1 MTSLKDTWAVLQP
14 QFQVGPKR
22 RRKSARYSQLYSAV
36 IGLLGGGQAIENDR
50 RHTEAGKYA
59 PSFLPTARQMFLKNS
74 YLFNNTIILMLRC
87 LLQPPQGSSH
97 GAGAMSVNQDRA
109 MTKGGL
115 NAKYLVGILWKRH
128 VRQCVGNGKRC
139 LGRFR
144 SDEME
149 RSHNSRCLGGHRIRS
164 GSFVDPEQI
173 KVAVSVNISIGRR
186 KKNEET
192 IEGL

>member
-36 IGLLGGGQAIENDR
+36 IGLFLGGGQAIENDR
-50 RHTEAGKYA
+50 RHTEAGQYA
-59 PSFLPTARQMFLKNS
+59 PSFSPTARQMFLKNS
-74 YLFNNTIILMLRC
+74 YLLHNIRMLILRC

-115 NAKYLVGILWKRH
+115 NAKYP
-128 VRQCVGNGKRC
+128 VRF
-139 LGRFR
+139 L
-144 SDEME
+144 
-149 RSHNSRCLGGHRIRS
+149 
-164 GSFVDPEQI
+164 
-173 KVAVSVNISIGRR
+173 
-186 KKNEET
+186 
-192 IEGL
+192 

>member
-36 IGLLGGGQAIENDR
+36 IGLFGGQAIENDR
-50 RHTEAGKYA
+50 RHTEAGQYA
-59 PSFLPTARQMFLKNS
+59 PSFLPTARQMFLENS
-74 YLFNNTIILMLRC
+74 YLLQNIRMLNLRY

-115 NAKYLVGILWKRH
+115 NAKYPVGIL
-128 VRQCVGNGKRC
+128 
-139 LGRFR
+139 
-144 SDEME
+144 
-149 RSHNSRCLGGHRIRS
+149 
-164 GSFVDPEQI
+164 
-173 KVAVSVNISIGRR
+173 
-186 KKNEET
+186 
-192 IEGL
+192 